1 MHSLDNRGVKVGA
14 CLGIECPQVVEI
26 LLVDVLV
33 RPVQPLVLGEVA
45 RLAESDGL
53 VLVEDDAGRGVADGV
68 GGLVR

>member
-1 MHSLDNRGVKVGA
+1 
-14 CLGIECPQVVEI
+14 
-26 LLVDVLV
+26 
-33 RPVQPLVLGEVA
+33 VQPLVLGEVA